1 MEEPLSWT
9 YPNFRLD
16 IRSRTTYSAPAHLDE
31 WISFRGGKSL
41 VVWLPLFD
49 VGYLDVSPECKSGE
63 VEIDAYWG
71 LRLKNPD
78 KYNWE
83 SITVDRG
90 HALLFRSDLMHRS
103 SVKWNANGVR
113 MTLQFRYED
122 LVITPRPYERP
133 VSQKI
138 TEKIIEKQKNLKFF

>member
-1 MEEPLSWT
+1 
-9 YPNFRLD
+9 
-16 IRSRTTYSAPAHLDE
+16 
-31 WISFRGGKSL
+31 
-41 VVWLPLFD
+41 
-49 VGYLDVSPECKSGE
+49 
-63 VEIDAYWG
+63 
-71 LRLKNPD
+71 
-78 KYNWE
+78 
-83 SITVDRG
+83 
-90 HALLFRSDLMHRS
+90 MHRS